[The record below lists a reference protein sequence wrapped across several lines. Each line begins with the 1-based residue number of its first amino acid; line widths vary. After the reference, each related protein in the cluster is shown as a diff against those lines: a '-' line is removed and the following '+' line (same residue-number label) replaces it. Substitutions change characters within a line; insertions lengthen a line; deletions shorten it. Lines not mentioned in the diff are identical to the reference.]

1 MPNMQTPMTKPEANE
16 GSQVAA
22 TPRARVWYKHLSI
35 QILLAMVLGAI
46 VGYVWPE
53 RADSLKPLGD
63 LFIKLVR
70 MLVAPIIFCTVVH
83 GIASVGEAKKV
94 GRVAIKSLIYFE
106 VVTTIALIL
115 ALLLVNFW
123 APGAGMHV
131 DLKSIADIG
140 VKAPAMPVSFGQF
153 LLNLVPASAVG
164 AFSEGEVIPVLFFSL
179 MFAFGLLALG
189 PKGKPLVDIIHSI
202 TRVLFKMI
210 GFVMYVAP
218 IKRILGAIAFTVGKF
233 GLPSLLALGKLVS
246 EFYVC
251 CLLFVAIVLTP
262 IAYAAGINILRLI
275 RYFAAELMIVVG
287 TSSGETVFPN
297 VFAKL
302 RRLGV
307 EESIVALVLPT
318 GYSFNHDGT
327 CLYWATVSVFLAQA
341 VGIHLSIGQQLALLA
356 TMLFTSKGGAGV
368 AGSAIVILATTL
380 SATGVIPVA
389 SVGLILGVH
398 SLLSSAFVPVNVLG
412 NSLATIV
419 IARTEK
425 AVDLQTLRSELQSGP
440 EESVQVFCTLRIC
453 IIACVEV
460 ASLPLLVR
468 SLRASAIVPCFR
480 SSRKKANRASFH
492 LFANPLHRPQRG
504 KPSHA

>member
-1 MPNMQTPMTKPEANE
+1 MTTMRTSATKPEVTE
-16 GSQVAA
+16 VSQVSA
-22 TPRARVWYKHLSI
+22 TPRARSWYKHLSV
-35 QILLAMVLGAI
+35 QILLAMILGAF
-46 VGYVWPE
+46 VGRVWPE
-53 RADSLKPLGD
+53 HADAFKPLGD

-115 ALLLVNFW
+115 ALVLVNLW

-131 DLKSIADIG
+131 DLKTLADSG
-140 VKAPAMPVSFGQF
+140 VKAPANAVTFGQF

-164 AFSEGEVIPVLFFSL
+164 AFAEGEVIPVLFFSL
-179 MFAFGLLALG
+179 LFAFGLLALG
-189 PKGKPLVDIIHSI
+189 SKGKPLVDSIHSI
-202 TRVLFKMI
+202 TQVLFKMI
-210 GFVMYVAP
+210 GFVMYLAP
-218 IKRILGAIAFTVGKF
+218 IGAFGAIAFTVGKF
-233 GLPSLLALGKLVS
+233 GLSSLLALGKLVS

-251 CLLFVAIVLTP
+251 CFLFVAMVLTP
-262 IAYAAGINILRLI
+262 IAYAASVNILRLI
-275 RYFAAELMIVVG
+275 RYFAAELLIVVG
-287 TSSGETVFPN
+287 TSSGESVFPS
-297 VFAKL
+297 VIAKL

-307 EESIVALVLPT
+307 EESVVGLVLPT

-356 TMLFTSKGGAGV
+356 IMLFTSKGGAGV
-368 AGSAIVILATTL
+368 AGSAIVVLATTL
-380 SATGVIPVA
+380 SATDVIPVA

-419 IARTEK
+419 IARMEQ
-425 AVDLQTLRSELQSGP
+425 AVDLQTLHSELQSGP
-440 EESVQVFCTLRIC
+440 EETVQ
-453 IIACVEV
+453 
-460 ASLPLLVR
+460 
-468 SLRASAIVPCFR
+468 ASA
-480 SSRKKANRASFH
+480 
-492 LFANPLHRPQRG
+492 L
-504 KPSHA
+504 

>member
-1 MPNMQTPMTKPEANE
+1 MQTPSAKPDVMEP
-16 GSQVAA
+16 SQVAA
-22 TPRARVWYKHLSI
+22 APRARSWYKHLSV
-35 QILLAMVLGAI
+35 QILFAMVMGVIAGRL
-46 VGYVWPE
+46 WPE
-53 RADSLKPLGD
+53 RADSFKPLGD

-115 ALLLVNFW
+115 ALLLVNVW

-131 DLKSIADIG
+131 DLKTLADNT
-140 VKAPAMPVSFGQF
+140 VKAPAKPLTFGQF
-153 LLNLVPASAVG
+153 LLSLVPASAVG
-164 AFSEGEVIPVLFFSL
+164 AFAEGEVIPVLFFSL
-179 MFAFGLLALG
+179 LFAFGLLALG
-189 PKGKPLVDIIHSI
+189 SKGKPLVDIIQSI
-202 TRVLFKMI
+202 TQVLFKMI

-218 IKRILGAIAFTVGKF
+218 VGAFGAIAFTVGKF
-233 GLPSLLALGKLVS
+233 GLSSLLALGKLVS

-251 CLLFVAIVLTP
+251 CLLFVAMVLTP
-262 IAYAAGINILRLI
+262 IAFVAGVNILRLI
-275 RYFAAELMIVVG
+275 RYFAAELLIVVG
-287 TSSGETVFPN
+287 TSSGESVFPS
-297 VFAKL
+297 VIAKL

-307 EESIVALVLPT
+307 EESVVGLVLPT

-341 VGIHLSIGQQLALLA
+341 VGIHLTIGQQLALLA

-419 IARTEK
+419 IGRTER
-425 AVDLQTLRSELQSGP
+425 AVDLQILQSELQTGP
-440 EESVQVFCTLRIC
+440 EDT
-453 IIACVEV
+453 AP
-460 ASLPLLVR
+460 AP
-468 SLRASAIVPCFR
+468 
-480 SSRKKANRASFH
+480 SF
-492 LFANPLHRPQRG
+492 
-504 KPSHA
+504 